1 MMNPKHRKAL
11 ITIPLFIT
19 LVALCF
25 GTPQEI
31 LAQAG
36 SPAEMH
42 QGINSLRAANGL
54 PALAVSNYL
63 MQSAQNH
70 ANWIAAGNPGGHT
83 GAGGS
88 SAKDRALAVG
98 YGEGREVFVTENWAR
113 GVDLSVTNCI
123 YNMWNDAAHMGNM
136 LTTRHN
142 EFGAGV
148 ALDGQGMTIYVVNF
162 GHVSGSAPLP
172 VNTATPGG
180 PTVTPPGPTNTSIP
194 LIQPILSSTPNP
206 DGSVVHVVQYGQALY
221 PIADAYGI
229 SLADLLALNNLTE
242 DSIIYVGQ
250 ELLIIPASQEVQE
263 ETPEEIDEAAT
274 ANTPSATPS
283 PTTTPT
289 PEPIFTDQA
298 PSATPM
304 PEPQNSFLGNIFSGE
319 TLWVGI
325 GLVAVSI
332 IGIGLLLYTSSRL
345 K

>member
-1 MMNPKHRKAL
+1 MKLKHRKAL
-11 ITIPLFIT
+11 IAIPLLVT
-19 LVALCF
+19 LLVLYF
-25 GTPQEI
+25 GAPERI
-31 LAQAG
+31 SAQAG
-36 SPAEMH
+36 TPSELIQAV
-42 QGINSLRAANGL
+42 NALRAANGL
-54 PALAVSNYL
+54 PPLAVNNYL
-63 MQSAQNH
+63 MQAAQNH
-70 ANWIAAGNPGGHT
+70 ANWIAAGNPGGHE
-83 GAGGS
+83 GSGGS
-88 SAKDRALAVG
+88 YAIDRAIAVG
-98 YGEGREVFVTENWAR
+98 YGEGAKVEVIENWAQ
-113 GVDLSVTNCI
+113 DISVQNCI
-123 YNMWNDAAHMGNM
+123 YINWNDAEHMPTM

-142 EFGAGV
+142 EIGAGV
-148 ALDGQGMTIYVVNF
+148 ALDGQGLTIYIINV